1 MKAVVEIWGSA
12 LWFLLC
18 LASILL
24 VTGTIVALLWMIRD
38 KRGIRGEI
46 LAVANLLL
54 SFGIFVLLLDCGHY
68 VTVDDPDQGYGSF
81 QYALFQLP
89 CVFHVGAEF
98 LSGLIFLFC
107 RVDNLFYRQNH
118 LTMDVIRR
126 TMNLFPEGIVIG
138 DPNGTVRL
146 SNLKMDALCRQL
158 TGGNLSDV
166 SQYWKWIGEHG
177 KEQNG
182 QTLIR
187 LPEGKAWLFT
197 RERLGLEE
205 KEYDQITATDV
216 TERWRIIE
224 ELEEKNIRLQDLQRR
239 MKAVSE
245 LSRDMFMAQEEA
257 NARATLHNQLGQV
270 LLMGRHFLNNAEST
284 DAGIVRDAT
293 LQMNRILLGEATEPY
308 VKEAD
313 PLTQAIA
320 MANSIGVRVILE
332 DAAHMEDAVRKN
344 GISAERIS
352 VKDGV
357 EVLAQAIIEC
367 AANTV
372 KHAEGDCITVRISEE
387 EGGILFAI
395 TNNGKPPKT
404 TIFESGGLLSLR
416 RKIEEAGGSMQVES
430 SPAFRLIIQM
440 KTIAS
445 ALGI

>member
-1 MKAVVEIWGSA
+1 MHGIIEIWGTA

-18 LASILL
+18 LASIML
-24 VTGTIVALLWMIRD
+24 VIGTIVALLWMIRD

-54 SFGIFVLLLDCGHY
+54 SFGIFVLLMDCGHY
-68 VTVDDPDQGYGSF
+68 VTVDDPDHGYGFF

-89 CVFHVGAEF
+89 WVFHAGAEF

-107 RVDNLFYRQNH
+107 RVDNLLYRKNH

-197 RERLGLEE
+197 RERFVLEE

-224 ELEEKNIRLQDLQRR
+224 ELEEKNARLQDLQRR

-284 DAGIVRDAT
+284 DVGIVRDAT

-320 MANSIGVRVILE
+320 MANSIGVRVDLE
-332 DAAHMEDAVRKN
+332 DAAQGVKQTVGAIAEKIKMQN
-344 GISAERIS
+344 GAEM
-352 VKDGV
+352 
-357 EVLAQAIIEC
+357 LAQAIIEC

-372 KHAEGDCITVRISEE
+372 KHAEGDCITVRVSEGE
-387 EGGILFAI
+387 DGLLFAI

-430 SPAFRLIIQM
+430 SPAFRLSIRM
-440 KTIAS
+440 KVI
-445 ALGI
+445 

>member
-1 MKAVVEIWGSA
+1 MHGIIEIWGTA

-18 LASILL
+18 LASIML
-24 VTGTIVALLWMIRD
+24 VIGTLVALLWMIRD
-38 KRGIRGEI
+38 RRGIRGEI

-54 SFGIFVLLLDCGHY
+54 AFGIFVILMDCGQY
-68 VTVDDPDQGYGSF
+68 VSVDNPEQGYAPF
-81 QYALFQLP
+81 QHALFQMPWGYLAG
-89 CVFHVGAEF
+89 VEL
-98 LSGLIFLFC
+98 LSGLIFLYC
-107 RVDNLFYRQNH
+107 RVDNLLYRKNH
-118 LTMDVIRR
+118 LTMDVVRR

-138 DPNGTVRL
+138 DRGGTVRL

-158 TGGNLSDV
+158 TGGRLSDV
-166 SQYWKWIGEHG
+166 SWYWNWIGERG
-177 KEQNG
+177 KDQNG
-182 QTLIR
+182 QILIR
-187 LPEGKAWLFT
+187 QPEGKAWLFT
-197 RERLGLEE
+197 RERLALGE

-224 ELEEKNIRLQDLQRR
+224 ELEEKNARLQDLQRR

-332 DAAHMEDAVRKN
+332 DDACKEGAAAEVRAFADKIAPKN
-344 GISAERIS
+344 GA
-352 VKDGV
+352 

-372 KHAEGDCITVRISEE
+372 KHAEGDCITVRVSED
-387 EGGILFAI
+387 EGGLLFTI

-416 RKIEEAGGSMQVES
+416 RKIEETGGSMQVES
-430 SPAFRLIIQM
+430 SPAFRLSIRM
-440 KTIAS
+440 KVI
-445 ALGI
+445 

>member
-54 SFGIFVLLLDCGHY
+54 SFGIFVLLMDCGHY

-89 CVFHVGAEF
+89 WVFHAGAEF

-107 RVDNLFYRQNH
+107 RVDNLLYRKNH

-197 RERLGLEE
+197 RERFVLEE

-224 ELEEKNIRLQDLQRR
+224 ELEEKNARLQDLQRR

-284 DAGIVRDAT
+284 DVGIVRDAT

-320 MANSIGVRVILE
+320 MANSIGVRVDLE
-332 DAAHMEDAVRKN
+332 DAAQGVKQTVGAIAEKIKMQN
-344 GISAERIS
+344 GAEM
-352 VKDGV
+352 
-357 EVLAQAIIEC
+357 LAQAIIEC

-372 KHAEGDCITVRISEE
+372 KHAEGDCITVRVSEGE
-387 EGGILFAI
+387 DGLLFAI

-430 SPAFRLIIQM
+430 SPAFRLSIRM
-440 KTIAS
+440 KVI
-445 ALGI
+445 

>member
-54 SFGIFVLLLDCGHY
+54 SFGIFVLLMDCGHY

-89 CVFHVGAEF
+89 WVFHAGVEF

-107 RVDNLFYRQNH
+107 RVDNLLYRKNH

-197 RERLGLEE
+197 RERFVLEE

-224 ELEEKNIRLQDLQRR
+224 ELEEKNARLQDLQRR

-284 DAGIVRDAT
+284 DVGIVRDAT

-320 MANSIGVRVILE
+320 MANSIGVRVDLE
-332 DAAHMEDAVRKN
+332 DAAQGVKQTVGAIAEKIKMQN
-344 GISAERIS
+344 GAEM
-352 VKDGV
+352 
-357 EVLAQAIIEC
+357 LAQAIIEC

-372 KHAEGDCITVRISEE
+372 KHAEGDCITVRVSEGE
-387 EGGILFAI
+387 DGLLFAI

-430 SPAFRLIIQM
+430 SPAFRLSIRM
-440 KTIAS
+440 KVI
-445 ALGI
+445 

>member
-54 SFGIFVLLLDCGHY
+54 SFGIFVLLMDCGHY

-89 CVFHVGAEF
+89 WVFHAGAEF

-107 RVDNLFYRQNH
+107 RVDNLLYRKNH

-197 RERLGLEE
+197 RERFVLEE

-224 ELEEKNIRLQDLQRR
+224 ELEEKNARLQDLQRR

-284 DAGIVRDAT
+284 DVGIVRDAT

-320 MANSIGVRVILE
+320 MANSIGVRVDLE
-332 DAAHMEDAVRKN
+332 DAAQGVKQTVGAIAEKIKMQN
-344 GISAERIS
+344 GAEM
-352 VKDGV
+352 
-357 EVLAQAIIEC
+357 LAQAIIEC

-372 KHAEGDCITVRISEE
+372 KHAEGDCITVRVSQGED
-387 EGGILFAI
+387 GLLFAI

-430 SPAFRLIIQM
+430 SPAFRLSIRM
-440 KTIAS
+440 KVI
-445 ALGI
+445 